1 MLDQAGGIPFSA
13 AEKVWSYMYSTASA
27 PEARSFD
34 EQGTP
39 LAGYGVGLPL
49 SRLYARYLGGALHL
63 QSVPGV
69 GTCAYLY
76 LKRLDHEARE
86 ELPDSSSVS
95 SVSLV

>member
-1 MLDQAGGIPFSA
+1 MGPWPLSQA
-13 AEKVWSYMYSTASA
+13 
-27 PEARSFD
+27 ARNFD

-63 QSVPGV
+63 QSLPGV

-76 LKRLDHEARE
+76 LKRLETEARE
-86 ELPDSSSVS
+86 ELPTHDSVS
-95 SVSLV
+95 SISII